1 MAARRNYK
9 EIGMKEIEDA
19 MVKVTMGPEKKTR
32 VRSEKENRLVAYHEA
47 GHAVVSRYLLTQD
60 PVHQISI
67 IPRGMAGGYTMY
79 RPTEDK
85 SFMSKTEMEEN
96 IVSLLGGRVAEA
108 LILNDISTGASND
121 IEVATKIATD
131 MVTIYG
137 MSDIVG
143 PISINTEKDPYQME
157 LLGDRFEDSIGAE
170 IKQLIDNAYYQA
182 QKILSEHM
190 DKLEQVATALM
201 KQEII
206 SAEEFESFFQDNQ

>member
-1 MAARRNYK
+1 MYQTGNAR
-9 EIGMKEIEDA
+9 
-19 MVKVTMGPEKKTR
+19 KTNIITR
-32 VRSEKENRLVAYHEA
+32 RK
-47 GHAVVSRYLLTQD
+47 GSRK
-60 PVHQISI
+60 ISTRRHI
-67 IPRGMAGGYTMY
+67 
-79 RPTEDK
+79 
-85 SFMSKTEMEEN
+85 
-96 IVSLLGGRVAEA
+96 
-108 LILNDISTGASND
+108 TGASND

-190 DKLEQVATALM
+190 E
-201 KQEII
+201 
-206 SAEEFESFFQDNQ
+206 N